1 MNARHAAPTD
11 ANDLAETLALSLLL
25 RTGKLPDAV
34 VVHGGRPDM
43 DTRAELFN
51 EGFQTAHAWDV
62 VEEPEADDSTDRV
75 ERMVEQAPDP
85 VVFMHDGEVV
95 AALILMPGWS
105 FHRPQMNLT
114 REGRGQ
120 LIVKRRER

>member
-1 MNARHAAPTD
+1 MRLVLDKRIGQRKPAGGRGNRRRELARRAQRVVD
-11 ANDLAETLALSLLL
+11 AFVKIVADQIVRHL
-25 RTGKLPDAV
+25 AV
-34 VVHGGRPDM
+34 VTHDR
-43 DTRAELFN
+43 
-51 EGFQTAHAWDV
+51 DV